1 MYFQN
6 NIYKINLQGKVVET
20 IPMNHLISK
29 ELEKGKLKHD
39 EVLNGIA
46 IKDDTMVVTGKHW
59 KLFFTSHI
67 CEEEL

>member
-1 MYFQN
+1 
-6 NIYKINLQGKVVET
+6 
-20 IPMNHLISK
+20 MNHLISK

-59 KLFFTSHI
+59 KLFFTSHLG
-67 CEEEL
+67 EEEL